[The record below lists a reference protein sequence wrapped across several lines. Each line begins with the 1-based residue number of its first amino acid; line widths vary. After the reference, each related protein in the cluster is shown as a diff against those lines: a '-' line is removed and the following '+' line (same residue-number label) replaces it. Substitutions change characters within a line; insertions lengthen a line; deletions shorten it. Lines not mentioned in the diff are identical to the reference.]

1 MTKDK
6 KVIIAIIFGFICF
19 SVLSWFPNPEVK
31 DIVRT
36 AIGVILSVFLY
47 LGYSW
52 SRWVM
57 GALSALAAIIGIVA
71 LLSLSGDIR
80 QIIVLAIM
88 SCFYCYAAFYLLNPN
103 LLKSHFKNASA

>member
-1 MTKDK
+1 MKKDR
-6 KVIIAIIFGFICF
+6 KVIICIIFGFIWF
-19 SVLSWFPNPEVK
+19 SVLSWFPNPEIK

-36 AIGVILSVFLY
+36 AIGMILSVFLY

-57 GALSALAAIIGIVA
+57 AALSALAAIIGVVS
-71 LLSLSGDIR
+71 LLSLSGNME
-80 QIIVLAIM
+80 QKIVLAIM

-103 LLKSHFKNASA
+103 LLRSHFKHASA